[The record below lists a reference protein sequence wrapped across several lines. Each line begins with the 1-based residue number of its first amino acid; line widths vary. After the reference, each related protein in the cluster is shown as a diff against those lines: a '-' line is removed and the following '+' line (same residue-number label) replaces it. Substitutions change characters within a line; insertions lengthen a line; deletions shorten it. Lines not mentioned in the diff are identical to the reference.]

1 LSEDSKV
8 KVPSTNRE
16 SFSTT
21 PTWDS
26 ALIHLPE
33 LFFFLLTII
42 PALENT
48 AYTGEASGN
57 NEDCNGCRIQIT
69 YSRVV

>member
-1 LSEDSKV
+1 LGKEGNVGVDHKSLALVGMLHAFLSDQLFEYSKV

-21 PTWDS
+21 TWDS

-33 LFFFLLTII
+33 FFF
-42 PALENT
+42 P
-48 AYTGEASGN
+48 Y
-57 NEDCNGCRIQIT
+57 
-69 YSRVV
+69 